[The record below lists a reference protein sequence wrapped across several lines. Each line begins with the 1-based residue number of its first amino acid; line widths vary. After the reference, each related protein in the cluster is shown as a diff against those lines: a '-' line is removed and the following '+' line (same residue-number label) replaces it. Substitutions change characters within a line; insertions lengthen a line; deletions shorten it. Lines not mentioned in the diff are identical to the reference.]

1 MVQDALSRFRTFC
14 QFESETGCVVWTGA
28 RTKGRGH
35 HVDYSA
41 FWYNGR
47 KWFGHRWAAQYIHGL
62 DIEAF
67 QVDHCCPHI
76 PIPNTL
82 CVQHLQALTPR
93 DNRYVILALIN
104 VMLLA
109 LGTLMDMA
117 PLILILTPILLPV
130 VTGLGIDPVHFG
142 MIMMVNL
149 GIGLITPPVG
159 TVLFVG
165 SAVAKLPIGVVT
177 KAAMPFFFALFIVL
191 LFVTYVPG
199 LSLWLPRAL
208 GL

>member
-14 QFESETGCVVWTGA
+14 QFEPETGCVVWTGA

-93 DNRYVILALIN
+93 DNRELQHTRRKHFIHLQVGLVHYRDLYGHDPELVDPEQDIPFYEPPSWLELTK
-104 VMLLA
+104 
-109 LGTLMDMA
+109 GTTD
-117 PLILILTPILLPV
+117 
-130 VTGLGIDPVHFG
+130 GNDDC
-142 MIMMVNL
+142 
-149 GIGLITPPVG
+149 
-159 TVLFVG
+159 
-165 SAVAKLPIGVVT
+165 
-177 KAAMPFFFALFIVL
+177 PF
-191 LFVTYVPG
+191 
-199 LSLWLPRAL
+199 
-208 GL
+208 